1 MGGIRIWPFC
11 APSVPRLCACWR
23 AMPSRWMG
31 CGMHTVVVVPN
42 RSYLVC
48 SVQRAGSWL
57 LCQALQN
64 TGVLG
69 VPAEYFHPGDEA
81 FWRHPWRAASEDAF
95 LRALRQEPVTPNGVW
110 GSKVMWNYFAAGV
123 ARLRAWP
130 RLGLSPGTADPD
142 VLAAASGQTSSAQA
156 TLSCCLAR
164 PWGGNTVTG
173 QGVVRI
179 TIIAARACWS
189 S

>member
-57 LCQALQN
+57 CQALQN

-69 VPAEYFHPGDEA
+69 VPAEYFHSGDEA

-110 GSKVMWNYFAAGV
+110 D
-123 ARLRAWP
+123 RR
-130 RLGLSPGTADPD
+130 
-142 VLAAASGQTSSAQA
+142 
-156 TLSCCLAR
+156 
-164 PWGGNTVTG
+164 
-173 QGVVRI
+173 
-179 TIIAARACWS
+179 
-189 S
+189 